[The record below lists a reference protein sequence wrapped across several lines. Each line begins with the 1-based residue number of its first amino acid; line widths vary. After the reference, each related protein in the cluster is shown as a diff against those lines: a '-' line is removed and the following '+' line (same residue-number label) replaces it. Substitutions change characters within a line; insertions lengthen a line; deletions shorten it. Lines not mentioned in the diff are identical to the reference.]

1 MSSMGV
7 DALVTLWSNSGY
19 QPRPARPGRELA
31 DFADEIHRRFALE
44 LPDDYRRFLML
55 TDGGQYDHAYFWGI
69 GPEESVLDRC
79 DDLGTGSVLIIGG
92 SGNIDAYALR
102 PGGGA
107 EIVNLWDLSE
117 VSESFPS
124 FTDLLER
131 LLARP
136 A

>member
-1 MSSMGV
+1 MNV

-19 QPRPARPGRELA
+19 QPRPARTRSELEA
-31 DFADEIHRRFALE
+31 FAVEIYGRFAVQ

-55 TDGGQYDHAYFWGI
+55 TDGGQYDHAYFGGI
-69 GPEESVLDRC
+69 GPEDSVLDRC
-79 DDLGTGSVLIIGG
+79 DDLRTGSVLVIGG

-102 PGGGA
+102 PDGGA
-107 EIVNLWDLSE
+107 DVVNLWDLRE

-124 FTDLLER
+124 FTGLLER
-131 LLARP
+131 QLTGA